1 MGCSLMC
8 TSGEHCVLVVT
19 FVSSGKTVCDACMK
33 ALKSPQLM
41 TAKDERIGFRVSGE
55 VKLALS
61 QIAKKEGRSL
71 AQICELLL
79 RGGIHEYEREGS
91 RYLHRFVERSKE
103 KGK

>member
-1 MGCSLMC
+1 
-8 TSGEHCVLVVT
+8 
-19 FVSSGKTVCDACMK
+19 MK
-33 ALKSPQLM
+33 AIESTQLM

-55 VKLALS
+55 IKVSLL

-71 AQICELLL
+71 AQVCELLL

-91 RYLHRFVERSKE
+91 RYLHRLLERPKE